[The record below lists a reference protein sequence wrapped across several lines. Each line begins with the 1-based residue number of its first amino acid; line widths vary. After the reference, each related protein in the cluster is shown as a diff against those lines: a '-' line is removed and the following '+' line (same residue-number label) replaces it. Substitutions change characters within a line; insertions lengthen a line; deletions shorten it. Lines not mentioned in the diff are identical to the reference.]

1 MAACVLASKGRTM
14 ADSSYQP
21 EVQKI
26 LSFLQMK
33 NWTMCP
39 QAASE
44 PENVDMKPECFVSPR
59 YTKKFKSKQVS
70 WAWLHGWGGRFQGL
84 LRDEAGSKQ
93 HLGATQYNTLQ

>member
-1 MAACVLASKGRTM
+1 M

-33 NWTMCP
+33 NWTMCS

-59 YTKKFKSKQVS
+59 YTKKFKSKQVPECG
-70 WAWLHGWGGRFQGL
+70 WA
-84 LRDEAGSKQ
+84 
-93 HLGATQYNTLQ
+93 GATPGAAEG

>member
-1 MAACVLASKGRTM
+1 MELVQSGRKSSNNKLSLFQEDQYARWMAACVLASKGKTM
-14 ADSSYQP
+14 ADSSYQL

-33 NWTMCP
+33 NWTMSS

-70 WAWLHGWGGRFQGL
+70 
-84 LRDEAGSKQ
+84 
-93 HLGATQYNTLQ
+93 